1 MPQMD
6 SDAGRPAP
14 ASGKPGWYYTR
25 GAHDQSYW
33 DGEAWSEHRHLV
45 DGDWVEGPDPSP
57 PEQPRGE
64 PDEPAARA
72 ASSSSRAEPASATPE
87 ASRPRAGEPATRKP
101 RKPRRRPSKARRRLT
116 GLLWLL
122 VLAACV
128 VGAVVGINHYRHRQ
142 HAASS
147 SAALPVTAVYSVTG
161 SGAAILQWNTPQG
174 SYNDPLALMPWTLD
188 VSTTGSFVYRISAA
202 PVDNGTATCSISVGG
217 QVLSTQTSH
226 QTDSPAICLG
236 YAPIG

>member
-45 DGDWVEGPDPSP
+45 DGDWVEGSDPSP
-57 PEQPRGE
+57 PEQPRVE
-64 PDEPAARA
+64 REEHAARA
-72 ASSSSRAEPASATPE
+72 TSSSSRSEPASATPE

-101 RKPRRRPSKARRRLT
+101 RRRPSKARRRFT
-116 GLLWLL
+116 GFLWLL

-128 VGAVVGINHYRHRQ
+128 FGAIVGIKDYRDRQ
-142 HAASS
+142 HTSSS
-147 SAALPVTAVYSVTG
+147 SAVLPVTAVYSVTG
-161 SGAAILQWNTPQG
+161 SGPAILQWNTPQG
-174 SYNDPLALMPWTLD
+174 SYNDPLALTPWTLN